1 MIDFDQIVLTV
12 GTMAISLG
20 QALLAVAGSVVFLLL
35 AIALS
40 LFLSARARK
49 ERGLETAQRTGELE
63 MRLAEMAGR
72 LQAIAETASGRDEHL
87 SRTLDQRLDQIS
99 LRMGHNMQETTK
111 RTTDS
116 LRQVH
121 ERLAVIDNA
130 QANITELSTQMVGLQ
145 NILSNKQSRGA
156 FGQGRME
163 AIVAD
168 GLPRGSYAFQY
179 TLSNNARPDCVIHL
193 PNVESVVVIDAKFPL
208 EAFNAL
214 REAVDDAAAS
224 GHAQQVRNDVGRHV
238 KDISQKYLIPGET
251 QDTAIMFVPSESI
264 YAELHER
271 FEDVLQ
277 KAYRARVVIVSPN
290 MLMLAIQ
297 TMQAIFKDAQM
308 REQAGLIKVEVAHL
322 MDDVHR
328 LRDRVTDLKK
338 HFDLAHRDI
347 EKIEISSQKVSKRGL
362 KIEQLDF
369 EGEAPD
375 PDMQDAAAPPKL
387 AAE

>member
-1 MIDFDQIVLTV
+1 MIEFDQIVLTM
-12 GTMAISLG
+12 GTVTISLG
-20 QALLAVAGSVVFLLL
+20 QAVLIVAGVVVSLLVSIALLL
-35 AIALS
+35 V
-40 LFLSARARK
+40 LSARVRK
-49 ERGLETAQRTGELE
+49 ERAEETARRTGDLEL
-63 MRLAEMAGR
+63 RLAEMAGR
-72 LQAIAETASGRDEHL
+72 LQTMSETAGAREEHL

-99 LRMGHNMQETTK
+99 LRMGQNMQETSK
-111 RTTDS
+111 RTTES

-156 FGQGRME
+156 FGQARME
-163 AIVAD
+163 AIVTD
-168 GLPRGSYAFQY
+168 GLPRGSYAFQH
-179 TLSNNARPDCVIHL
+179 TLSNNSRPDCVINL
-193 PNVESVVVIDAKFPL
+193 PNVETVVVIDAKFPL

-214 REAVDDAAAS
+214 RDAPDDATATA
-224 GHAQQVRNDVGRHV
+224 HAQKVRIDVGKHI

-271 FEDVLQ
+271 FEDVMQ

-322 MDDVHR
+322 MEDVHR
-328 LRDRVTDLKK
+328 LRERVLDLQR
-338 HFDLAHRDI
+338 HFGQAGKDI
-347 EKIEISSQKVSKRGL
+347 EKILISSEKVSKRGL
-362 KIEQLDF
+362 KIEQLEFDGDEP
-369 EGEAPD
+369 EGAVLD
-375 PDMQDAAAPPKL
+375 DAGPPKL

>member
-1 MIDFDQIVLTV
+1 MIEFDQIVLTM
-12 GTMAISLG
+12 GTVAISLG
-20 QALLAVAGSVVFLLL
+20 QAVLIVAGLVIALLL
-35 AIALS
+35 AIAVS
-40 LFLSARARK
+40 LVLSARARK
-49 ERGLETAQRTGELE
+49 ERMVETTQRTGELE
-63 MRLAEMAGR
+63 VRLAEMAGR
-72 LQAIAETASGRDEHL
+72 LQAMAETATGRDEHL

-99 LRMGHNMQETTK
+99 LRMGQNMQETSK

-163 AIVAD
+163 AIVTD
-168 GLPRGSYAFQY
+168 GLPRGSYAFQH
-179 TLSNNARPDCVIHL
+179 TLSNNSRPDCVINL
-193 PNVESVVVIDAKFPL
+193 PNVDTVVVIDAKFPL

-214 REAVDDAAAS
+214 REAVDDATAS
-224 GHAQQVRNDVGRHV
+224 AQAQRVRADVGKHI

-251 QDTAIMFVPSESI
+251 QDTAIMFVPSEAI
-264 YAELHER
+264 YADLHER

-338 HFDLAHRDI
+338 HFDLAQRDI
-347 EKIEISSQKVSKRGL
+347 EKIEISSEKVSKRGL

-369 EGEAPD
+369 EGEASD
-375 PDMQDAAAPPKL
+375 AEALNAAAPPKL

>member
-1 MIDFDQIVLTV
+1 MIDFDQIVLTM
-12 GTMAISLG
+12 GTVAISLG
-20 QALLAVAGSVVFLLL
+20 QAVLIVAGVLVALLL
-35 AIALS
+35 TITLM
-40 LFLSARARK
+40 LVLSARARK
-49 ERGLETAQRTGELE
+49 ERGFEAAQRTGELE
-63 MRLAEMAGR
+63 VRLAEMAGR
-72 LQAIAETASGRDEHL
+72 LQAMTESAGAREEHL

-99 LRMGHNMQETTK
+99 LRMGQNMQETSK

-145 NILSNKQSRGA
+145 NILANKQSRGA
-156 FGQGRME
+156 FGQARME
-163 AIVAD
+163 AIVSD
-168 GLPRGSYAFQY
+168 GLPRAAYAFQF
-179 TLSNNARPDCVIHL
+179 TLSNNMRPDCVIHL

-214 REAVDDAAAS
+214 REAVDDTAAS
-224 GHAQQVRNDVGRHV
+224 AHAQQVRADVGRHI

-328 LRDRVTDLKK
+328 LRDRVLDLQR
-338 HFDLAHRDI
+338 HFGQAGKDI
-347 EKIEISSQKVSKRGL
+347 EKILISSEKVSKRGL
-362 KIEQLDF
+362 KIEHLDF
-369 EGEAPD
+369 EDDGAEPELPD
-375 PDMQDAAAPPKL
+375 DGAAKL